1 MQYGTMDKQN
11 GGEDLNRKTDTAR
24 LMLLCAGFTALL
36 SQVSVAV
43 GSSGFHISV
52 ALVLLQILFF
62 ALPELAV
69 LPLTAASAA
78 GVFLLRLAN
87 AALAGQ
93 LTPQT
98 ALEHAPEVLFYLC
111 FGALF
116 RLFFETRR
124 SGVYRL
130 WFALPLAAMD
140 ALSNFSELL
149 VREGVGAFSFST
161 LLQITAVG
169 LIRAFSAGLIL
180 LALRRY
186 GVQILR
192 REDRE
197 RYQKLLFMTAD
208 LRSEVVWMEKG
219 AELAEK
225 TMNRAYHLCRS
236 LQALPDGAEVSG
248 EALLIAKDIHEVK
261 KDYALVMRGI
271 SSALEAQTAQD
282 GMEISDLFRMLA
294 RSTEHFAKETGKT
307 VALTRDCA
315 LQVKT
320 ARHFELLS
328 IFRNLLHNAVE
339 AAPED
344 RAVHLQLRARQ
355 DGEDAVFEVQDD
367 CGGIAPERLELIFT
381 PGFSSKIN
389 RQTGEI
395 NRGLGLCIVK
405 DLTEQTLHG
414 SVSVQSENAQTAFTV
429 RIPINMLK
437 GEADADLS
445 H

>member
-1 MQYGTMDKQN
+1 M
-11 GGEDLNRKTDTAR
+11 NRKTGNLR
-24 LMLLCAGFTALL
+24 LILLCAGFVALL

-43 GSSGFHISV
+43 GSGGFHISV
-52 ALVLLQILFF
+52 ALVLFQILLF
-62 ALPELAV
+62 V
-69 LPLTAASAA
+69 LPDLPVLPFTALSAA
-78 GVFLLRLAN
+78 GVFLLRLGN
-87 AALAGQ
+87 AALSGQ
-93 LTPQT
+93 TVSQT
-98 ALEHAPEVLFYLC
+98 LAEYMPEILFYLC

-116 RLFFETRR
+116 RLFFEKRR
-124 SGVYRL
+124 NRVYTL
-130 WFALPLAAMD
+130 WFALPLAVMD
-140 ALSNFSELL
+140 TLSNLAELL
-149 VREGVGAFSFST
+149 VREGASAFSVST
-161 LLQITAVG
+161 LLQITLVG
-169 LIRAFSAGLIL
+169 FIRAFSAGLIL

-192 REDRE
+192 REDQI

-225 TMNRAYHLCRS
+225 TMNRAYHLCQS
-236 LQALPDGAEVSG
+236 LRELPDGAEVSG

-271 SSALEAQTAQD
+271 SSALEEQTAQD

-307 VALTRDCA
+307 VALTRNCA

-328 IFRNLLHNAVE
+328 IFRNLLNNAVE
-339 AAPED
+339 AAPKGRE
-344 RAVHLQLRARQ
+344 AHLQLRARQ
-355 DGEDAVFEVQDD
+355 DGADAVFEVADN
-367 CGGIAPERLELIFT
+367 CGGIAPERLALIFT

-405 DLTEQTLHG
+405 DLAEGTLHG
-414 SVSVQSENAQTAFTV
+414 SVSVQSENGQTAFTV
-429 RIPINMLK
+429 RVPINMLK
-437 GEADADLS
+437 GATHADLS
-445 H
+445 R

>member
-1 MQYGTMDKQN
+1 
-11 GGEDLNRKTDTAR
+11 
-24 LMLLCAGFTALL
+24 ML
-36 SQVSVAV
+36 
-43 GSSGFHISV
+43 
-52 ALVLLQILFF
+52 
-62 ALPELAV
+62 
-69 LPLTAASAA
+69 SAA

-87 AALAGQ
+87 AALAGR

-111 FGALF
+111 FGFLF
-116 RLFFETRR
+116 RLLFEARR
-124 SGVYRL
+124 NSAYRF

-149 VREGVGAFSFST
+149 VREGVGAFSAAT
-161 LLQITAVG
+161 LLQITAAG
-169 LIRAFSAGLIL
+169 FIRAFSAGLIL

-236 LQALPDGAEVSG
+236 LQALPGGAEVSG

-271 SSALEAQTAQD
+271 SSALAEQTAQD
-282 GMEISDLFRMLA
+282 GMEISELFRMLT
-294 RSTEHFAKETGKT
+294 RSTEQFAKETGKT
-307 VALTRDCA
+307 VTLTRDCA
-315 LQVKT
+315 LALRT
-320 ARHFELLS
+320 TRHFELLS
-328 IFRNLLHNAVE
+328 IFRNLLNNAVE
-339 AAPED
+339 AAPEGCE
-344 RAVHLQLRARQ
+344 VHLQLRASE
-355 DGEDAVFEVQDD
+355 DGTDAVFEVQDD
-367 CGGIAPERLELIFT
+367 CGGIAPERLALIFT

-405 DLTEQTLHG
+405 DLAEETLHG
-414 SVSVQSENAQTAFTV
+414 SVSVRSENGRTAFTV
-429 RIPINMLK
+429 RIPIKMLK
-437 GEADADLS
+437 GETDVDLS
-445 H
+445 R

>member
-1 MQYGTMDKQN
+1 MK
-11 GGEDLNRKTDTAR
+11 RKISGSVQLT
-24 LMLLCAGFTALL
+24 LLCAGFVALL

-43 GSSGFHISV
+43 GSGGFHISV
-52 ALVLLQILFF
+52 ALVLFQILLFV
-62 ALPELAV
+62 LPELSV
-69 LPLTAASAA
+69 LPFTALSAA
-78 GVFLLRLAN
+78 GVFLLRLGN
-87 AALAGQ
+87 AALSGQ
-93 LTPQT
+93 TVSQTLT
-98 ALEHAPEVLFYLC
+98 EYIPEILFYLC
-111 FGALF
+111 FGVLF
-116 RLFFETRR
+116 RLFFEKRR
-124 SGVYRL
+124 NRAYKL
-130 WFALPLAAMD
+130 LYALPLAVMD
-140 ALSNFSELL
+140 ALSNLAELL
-149 VREGVGAFSFST
+149 VREGAIAFSVST
-161 LLQITAVG
+161 LLQIALVG
-169 LIRAFSAGLIL
+169 FIRAFSAGLIL

-186 GVQILR
+186 GIQILR
-192 REDRE
+192 KEDQL

-225 TMNRAYHLCRS
+225 TMNRAYHLCQS
-236 LQALPDGAEVSG
+236 LRELPDGAEVSG

-271 SSALEAQTAQD
+271 SSALEQQTAQD

-315 LQVKT
+315 LHVKT

-328 IFRNLLHNAVE
+328 IFRNLLNNAVE

-344 RAVHLQLRARQ
+344 RAVHLQLRARL
-355 DGEDAVFEVQDD
+355 DGADAVFEVADD
-367 CGGIAPERLELIFT
+367 CGGIAPERLALIFT

-405 DLTEQTLHG
+405 DLAEGTLHG
-414 SVSVQSENAQTAFTV
+414 SVSVQSENGQTAFTV
-429 RIPINMLK
+429 RVPIDMLK
-437 GEADADLS
+437 GATHADLS
-445 H
+445 R

>member
-1 MQYGTMDKQN
+1 
-11 GGEDLNRKTDTAR
+11 
-24 LMLLCAGFTALL
+24 MLLCAGFTALL

-52 ALVLLQILFF
+52 ALVLFQILLFTLQELST
-62 ALPELAV
+62 LPFTV
-69 LPLTAASAA
+69 LSAA

-87 AALAGQ
+87 AALAGR

-111 FGALF
+111 FGFLF
-116 RLFFETRR
+116 RLLFEARR
-124 SGVYRL
+124 NGAYRL
-130 WFALPLAAMD
+130 WFAPPLVAMD

-149 VREGVGAFSFST
+149 VREGAGAFSAAT

-192 REDRE
+192 REDRK
-197 RYQKLLFMTAD
+197 RYQKLLFMTVD

-219 AELAEK
+219 AELAEE
-225 TMNRAYHLCRS
+225 TMNRAYRLCQS
-236 LQALPDGAEVSG
+236 LRELPGGAEVSG

-271 SSALEAQTAQD
+271 SSALAEQTAQD
-282 GMEISDLFRMLA
+282 GMEISELFRILT
-294 RSTEHFAKETGKT
+294 RSTEQFAKETGKT
-307 VALTRDCA
+307 IALTKDCA

-328 IFRNLLHNAVE
+328 IFRNLLNNAVE
-339 AAPED
+339 AAPEE
-344 RAVHLQLRARQ
+344 RTVQLQLRARQ
-355 DGEDAVFEVQDD
+355 DGADAVFEVQDD
-367 CGGIAPERLELIFT
+367 CGGIAPERLALIFT

-414 SVSVQSENAQTAFTV
+414 LVSVRSENGRTAFAV
-429 RIPINMLK
+429 RIPIKMLK
-437 GEADADLS
+437 GETDADLS
-445 H
+445 R

>member
-1 MQYGTMDKQN
+1 M
-11 GGEDLNRKTDTAR
+11 NRKTDTAR
-24 LMLLCAGFTALL
+24 LMLFCAGFTALL

-52 ALVLLQILFF
+52 ALVLFQILLFT
-62 ALPELAV
+62 LPELSTLPFTV
-69 LPLTAASAA
+69 LSAAS
-78 GVFLLRLAN
+78 VFLLRLAN
-87 AALAGQ
+87 AALAGR

-111 FGALF
+111 FGFLF
-116 RLFFETRR
+116 RLLFEARR
-124 SGVYRL
+124 NSAYRF
-130 WFALPLAAMD
+130 WFALPLAVMD

-149 VREGVGAFSFST
+149 VREGVGAFSAAT

-169 LIRAFSAGLIL
+169 FIRAFSAGLIL

-236 LQALPDGAEVSG
+236 LQALPGGAEVSG

-271 SSALEAQTAQD
+271 SAALAEQTAQD
-282 GMEISDLFRMLA
+282 GVEISDLFRMLA
-294 RSTEHFAKETGKT
+294 RSTEQFAKETGKT
-307 VALTRDCA
+307 VTLTRDCA
-315 LQVKT
+315 LALRT
-320 ARHFELLS
+320 TRHFELLS
-328 IFRNLLHNAVE
+328 IFRNLLNNAVE
-339 AAPED
+339 AAPEGCE
-344 RAVHLQLRARQ
+344 VHLQLRANE
-355 DGEDAVFEVQDD
+355 DGTDVVFEVQDD
-367 CGGIAPERLELIFT
+367 CGGIAPERLALIFT

-405 DLTEQTLHG
+405 DLAEETLHG
-414 SVSVQSENAQTAFTV
+414 SVSVRSENGRTAFTV
-429 RIPINMLK
+429 RIPIKMLK
-437 GEADADLS
+437 GETDADLS
-445 H
+445 R

>member
-1 MQYGTMDKQN
+1 M
-11 GGEDLNRKTDTAR
+11 NRKTDTAR

-52 ALVLLQILFF
+52 ALVLFQILLFT
-62 ALPELAV
+62 LPELPT
-69 LPLTAASAA
+69 LPFTALSAA
-78 GVFLLRLAN
+78 GVFLLRLGN
-87 AALAGQ
+87 AALSGR
-93 LTPQT
+93 TVFQT
-98 ALEHAPEVLFYLC
+98 LSEYIPEILFYLC

-116 RLFFETRR
+116 RLFFEKQRNR
-124 SGVYRL
+124 VYTL
-130 WFALPLAAMD
+130 WYAPALAVMD
-140 ALSNFSELL
+140 TLSNLAELM

-236 LQALPDGAEVSG
+236 LQALPGGAEVSG

-271 SSALEAQTAQD
+271 SAALAEQTAQD
-282 GMEISDLFRMLA
+282 GMEISNLFLMLA

-307 VALTRDCA
+307 VTLTRDCA
-315 LQVKT
+315 LALRT
-320 ARHFELLS
+320 TRHFELLS
-328 IFRNLLHNAVE
+328 IFRNLLNNAVE
-339 AAPED
+339 AAPEGCE
-344 RAVHLQLRARQ
+344 VHLQLRANE
-355 DGEDAVFEVQDD
+355 DGTDAVFEVLDD
-367 CGGIAPERLELIFT
+367 CGGIAPERLALIFT

-414 SVSVQSENAQTAFTV
+414 LVSVRSENGRTAFTV
-429 RIPINMLK
+429 RIPIDMLK
-437 GEADADLS
+437 GGTHADLS

>member
-1 MQYGTMDKQN
+1 M
-11 GGEDLNRKTDTAR
+11 NRKTGNAR
-24 LMLLCAGFTALL
+24 LYLLCAGFVALL

-43 GSSGFHISV
+43 QSGGFHISV
-52 ALVLLQILFF
+52 ALVLFQILLFT
-62 ALPELAV
+62 LPELAA
-69 LPLTAASAA
+69 LPLTILSAA
-78 GVFLLRLAN
+78 GVFLLRLVN

-93 LTPQT
+93 LTLQT

-111 FGALF
+111 FGLLF

-124 SGVYRL
+124 NGAYRL

-140 ALSNFSELL
+140 ALSNFAELL
-149 VREGVGAFSFST
+149 VREGAGVFSYST
-161 LLQITAVG
+161 LLQIAAVG
-169 LIRAFSAGLIL
+169 LIRALSAGLIL
-180 LALRRY
+180 LALHRY
-186 GVQILR
+186 GIQILR
-192 REDRE
+192 KEDRE

-208 LRSEVVWMEKG
+208 LRSEVIWMEKG

-236 LQALPDGAEVSG
+236 LRELPDGAQASE

-271 SSALEAQTAQD
+271 AAALEEQAAQD
-282 GMEISDLFRMLA
+282 GMELSELFRMLA
-294 RSTEHFAKETGKT
+294 RSTEHFARETGKN
-307 VALTRDCA
+307 VALTRTCA
-315 LQVKT
+315 LALRT
-320 ARHFELLS
+320 TRHFELLS

-339 AAPED
+339 AAPEG
-344 RAVHLQLRARQ
+344 REAQLRLCARQ
-355 DGEDAVFEVQDD
+355 DCADAVFEVADD
-367 CGGIAPERLELIFT
+367 CGGIAPERLALIFT

-405 DLTEQTLHG
+405 DLTEGTLHG
-414 SVSVQSENAQTAFTV
+414 AVSVQSENGQTVFTV
-429 RIPINMLK
+429 RIPIKTLK
-437 GEADADLS
+437 GELDADLS